1 MCDVLKISASY
12 KIIGFIKLKSIF
24 FGLQTIDINK

>member
-12 KIIGFIKLKSIF
+12 KIISFINIKINF